1 MSEAGLNGFPGN
13 PVRVIGKS
21 SEEENMQ
28 IASLTFYWLIFVTN
42 FAFGGM
48 LVDLR
53 SQIKL
58 KPNLQ
63 YPGY

>member
-1 MSEAGLNGFPGN
+1 MSEAGLDGFVGN

-28 IASLTFYWLIFVTN
+28 IASLTFYSLIFVTYT
-42 FAFGGM
+42 AFGWM
-48 LVDLR
+48 LVDL
-53 SQIKL
+53 SNWIKL

-63 YPGY
+63 YPGD

>member
-1 MSEAGLNGFPGN
+1 MSETGLDGFVGN

-28 IASLTFYWLIFVTN
+28 IASLTFYWLIFVTYS
-42 FAFGGM
+42 AFDWI
-48 LVDLR
+48 LVDVR
-53 SQIKL
+53 SRIKL

-63 YPGY
+63 YPGD